1 MLKQVTFCLVALCS
15 FAAQAYD
22 TASPASSR
30 WPVFVREAIDRPVEP
45 VQEKPA
51 QTYQTL
57 LQQVIDLHNAAYN
70 FPMFV
75 GRLPSYKNAKISA
88 EINNRRMDDFTKC
101 NINLLG
107 RYFSD
112 PKQVWKKLVEEMKRR
127 MPRETTQL
135 LQEAANGNLTDSD
148 FAALSGIPAL
158 ELAKMSNEEKEQYTQ
173 NKYISQLASP
183 TTSKRAAIRQ
193 NIGTWEIG
201 REILLDL
208 YQNPQNWGTPK
219 AKFPLWTDANFL
231 LAQQPELV
239 KKKRWNPAWTVE
251 LSKPLPFQQEI
262 VLVLPDD
269 AAGFTFYPKAPFPW
283 KVYQELQYDPYTPN
297 GEMGR
302 WFVVLG
308 STISL
313 KDNKEAILASNR
325 LSQEIALENEQ
336 EQANN
341 VLRSAKGY
349 FDFLLNTIDEAQR
362 QDLAFPS
369 SLKTQGVTKWDRKQW
384 EKVTD
389 EDDWNSVRAAI
400 LSKKDALMKKL
411 KTELEQQQVDYAP
424 VNAEHPSEVQL
435 WMYALEQDK
444 NADVLL
450 TAETSKD
457 IDTRIKSAVEGN
469 ELQKLQ
475 QKINTALPQQME
487 ALWSEQIK
495 PLDEDTCL
503 GDGILNADKFNISDL
518 LKL

>member
-1 MLKQVTFCLVALCS
+1 MLKQVAFCLLALCS
-15 FAAQAYD
+15 FGAQAYEG
-22 TASPASSR
+22 PSSADSH
-30 WPVFVREAIDRPVEP
+30 WPVFVREGIDRPVKP
-45 VQEKPA
+45 VQEEPA
-51 QTYQTL
+51 QTYQKL
-57 LQQVIDLHNAAYN
+57 LEQVVDLHNAAYN
-70 FPMFV
+70 FTMFM
-75 GRLPSYKNAKISA
+75 GRLSAYKNAKITA
-88 EINNRRMDDFTKC
+88 EINNRRVNDFTKC
-101 NINLLG
+101 NVNLLG
-107 RYFSD
+107 RYFTD
-112 PKQVWKKLVEEMKRR
+112 PKQVWKKLVDEMKLR
-127 MPRETTQL
+127 MPRETAQL
-135 LQEAANGNLTDSD
+135 LQEAANGNLTDND
-148 FAALSGIPAL
+148 FAALSGIPTL
-158 ELAKMSNEEKEQYTQ
+158 ELANMSNEEKEQYIN
-173 NKYISQLASP
+173 NKYVSKLASP

-208 YQNPQNWGTPK
+208 YKNPENWGTKK

-231 LAQQPELV
+231 LAQQPELI
-239 KKKRWNPAWTVE
+239 KKKRWNPVWTAE

-302 WFVVLG
+302 WFLVIG
-308 STISL
+308 PTISL

-325 LSQEIALENEQ
+325 LSQQIALENEQ

-349 FDFLLNTIDEAQR
+349 FDFLLNTIDEAQQ
-362 QDLAFPS
+362 QDLPFPS
-369 SLKTQGVTKWDRKQW
+369 SLKTKGVTKWDRKQW

-411 KTELEQQQVDYAP
+411 KNELEQQGVDYAP
-424 VNAEHPSEVQL
+424 VNAEQPSDLQL
-435 WMYALEQDK
+435 LFYALEQDK

-450 TAETSKD
+450 TAATIKD
-457 IDTRIKSAVEGN
+457 IDTQIKSAQEGN
-469 ELQKLQ
+469 ELKKLQ
-475 QKINTALPQQME
+475 QKINATLPKQME
-487 ALWSEQIK
+487 EQWAEKTK

-518 LKL
+518 LKS

>member
-1 MLKQVTFCLVALCS
+1 MLKQVAFGLLALCS
-15 FAAQAYD
+15 FGAQAYEGVSQA
-22 TASPASSR
+22 TSYR
-30 WPVFVREAIDRPVEP
+30 PVFVREGIDRPVKPE
-45 VQEKPA
+45 QEKPE
-51 QTYQTL
+51 QTYQNL
-57 LQQVIDLHNAAYN
+57 LEQVVDLHNAAYN
-70 FPMFV
+70 FTMFM
-75 GRLPSYKNAKISA
+75 GRLSSYKTAKISA

-101 NINLLG
+101 NVNLLG
-107 RYFSD
+107 RYFTD
-112 PKQVWKKLVEEMKRR
+112 PKQVWKKLVDEMKRR
-127 MPRETTQL
+127 MPRETAQL
-135 LQEAANGNLTDSD
+135 LQEAANGNLTDDD

-158 ELAKMSNEEKEQYTQ
+158 ELAKMSNEEKEQYAT
-173 NKYISQLASP
+173 NKYISKLASP

-208 YQNPQNWGTPK
+208 YSTPEKWGNPK

-231 LAQQPELV
+231 LLHQPELI

-302 WFVVLG
+302 WFLVLG

-325 LSQEIALENEQ
+325 LSQEIVLENEQ

-349 FDFLLNTIDEAQR
+349 FDFLLNTIDEASQ
-362 QDLAFPS
+362 QDLPFPT

-384 EKVTD
+384 AKVTD

-424 VNAEHPSEVQL
+424 VNAEHPSDIQL
-435 WMYALEQDK
+435 LMYALEQDK
-444 NADVLL
+444 NADVLV
-450 TAETSKD
+450 TAETAKD

-475 QKINTALPQQME
+475 QKINATLPQQME
-487 ALWSEQIK
+487 ERWSEQTK

-503 GDGILNADKFNISDL
+503 GDGILNANTFNISDL